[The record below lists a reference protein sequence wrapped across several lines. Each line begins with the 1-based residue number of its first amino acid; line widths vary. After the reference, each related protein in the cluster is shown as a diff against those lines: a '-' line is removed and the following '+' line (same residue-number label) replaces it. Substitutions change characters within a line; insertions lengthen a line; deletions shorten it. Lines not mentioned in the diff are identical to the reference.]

1 MRQSK
6 ELLARRVP
14 VNQSN
19 IRVSTFTVRGTN
31 ERADLGWYEDIHA
44 HIHAHIPR
52 TVSRDRKRGGIY

>member
-31 ERADLGWYEDIHA
+31 DRADLAWYEDIHA
-44 HIHAHIPR
+44 HILR

>member
-31 ERADLGWYEDIHA
+31 DRADLGWYE